1 MVDALAALDLKA
13 QKANVELDTLFVE
26 FVEGYQ
32 KPHGKQTPQQGGFA
46 AVNRLIAEMSAVEK
60 DKAEDIVK
68 GMKKKASNFRKL
80 YGKDAKSVM
89 YATAN
94 KMAQEDM
101 QKFRKD
107 ILQNEIQEGGW
118 KGWARFNKNQGKDLE
133 KRLSKGRK
141 AQKSKSHQFG
151 KFGDI
156 DDPAIGENN
165 VGPAYG
171 KPKLGY
177 TGDRVVKG
185 KKGYDEY
192 MAQAKKRKDK
202 KLSEIVSPLALKAA
216 GAAAKYAAPKIAGAA
231 ATAAAPYVAG
241 AAAAYGAKKYIQ
253 KKMRDKRDDKIATAA
268 VDKYV
273 QKQKDMAS
281 EGMGAAYMPDAEKM
295 KTAEREI
302 TSKAV
307 MKQLNRNRNR
317 GAMKGKVRTP
327 NVRYVHDR
335 QRETDMTATHRGKTV
350 INPEGKK
357 KGNRG
362 KGSTNDSMSH
372 KTAGKKAKTPQS
384 RKRKARK
391 KD

>member
-1 MVDALAALDLKA
+1 
-13 QKANVELDTLFVE
+13 
-26 FVEGYQ
+26 
-32 KPHGKQTPQQGGFA
+32 
-46 AVNRLIAEMSAVEK
+46 
-60 DKAEDIVK
+60 
-68 GMKKKASNFRKL
+68 
-80 YGKDAKSVM
+80 
-89 YATAN
+89 
-94 KMAQEDM
+94 
-101 QKFRKD
+101 
-107 ILQNEIQEGGW
+107 
-118 KGWARFNKNQGKDLE
+118 
-133 KRLSKGRK
+133 
-141 AQKSKSHQFG
+141 
-151 KFGDI
+151 
-156 DDPAIGENN
+156 
-165 VGPAYG
+165 
-171 KPKLGY
+171 
-177 TGDRVVKG
+177 
-185 KKGYDEY
+185 
-192 MAQAKKRKDK
+192 
-202 KLSEIVSPLALKAA
+202 
-216 GAAAKYAAPKIAGAA
+216 
-231 ATAAAPYVAG
+231 
-241 AAAAYGAKKYIQ
+241 
-253 KKMRDKRDDKIATAA
+253 MRDKRDDKIATAA